1 MAKTQTIVIRTQEE
15 RIGAI
20 TRMTDAGCKLIKE
33 EPAREHEDS
42 TILTFEEED
51 ANLPT
56 PGNDIVLTAEHVA
69 DFLGSAIRRG

>member
-1 MAKTQTIVIRTQEE
+1 
-15 RIGAI
+15 
-20 TRMTDAGCKLIKE
+20 MTDAGCKLIKE